1 MEVLRSEEGSGDP
14 ARTSGAAESRQGGR
28 GGGRGWDDT
37 AAASVSGGAPRGT
50 ADAFRHVGLLAGVG

>member
-1 MEVLRSEEGSGDP
+1 MKRVLETPHAPLELLNHGREE
-14 ARTSGAAESRQGGR
+14 